1 VRVLDT
7 SGYDEAQHTFA
18 LKADSPYAGNAYV
31 VRISCVYQYN
41 IKIYMYTHT
50 STHTHTHTCTYTYA
64 YPHSRGP
71 PFPKTTW
78 DGFCTKL
85 VLLGGAEVVD

>member
-50 STHTHTHTCTYTYA
+50 STHTHTHMYIYICIPA
-64 YPHSRGP
+64 QSRSA
-71 PFPKTTW
+71 FPEN
-78 DGFCTKL
+78 DMGRLLHKL